1 MGNSACEFAALDTSG
16 LSPVQHDCVRLLAS
30 PARRPQHMESTNW
43 AAAALIH
50 ALAGFAGSMHIH
62 PVSLISVP
70 QPRGCAR

>member
-16 LSPVQHDCVRLLAS
+16 LSLVQHDCLRLLTS
-30 PARRPQHMESTNW
+30 SARRPQHMESTNW
-43 AAAALIH
+43 AAATLIY
-50 ALAGFAGSMHIH
+50 ALAGFAGSMHIY